1 MRLMHRFTLSDG
13 SSLTRQER
21 FVLKHL
27 VAGTIADLKQEFGEA
42 ETDRQLRAKFLEE
55 LLTGGLKGV
64 EIHRR
69 GVLISNTVIQESL
82 DLRNIEV
89 AVSVALHDCIFKRSV
104 SFRDS
109 IIKKHLSLTSSQ
121 FFQSADFH
129 RIKIEMSLFCRTA
142 IFSGAVIFAN
152 ATVGGQLLMREA
164 KFLSEDYEADFNGIT
179 VGQNCVLTGAEF
191 HGPADFSGANIKEQ
205 FEAQGA
211 KFLSENYEANF
222 NAIQVGLD
230 AYIDGAEFHSSVDF
244 AAAKIKRQLG
254 ASSAKFLSPDH
265 KVSFSTMEV
274 GQDAYLEGCD
284 FHGLVSFVSV
294 KIAGDLH
301 LEPLLKLGLDRAT
314 TFRGGV
320 NFRGAEIGGEFLAT
334 RVMFLSHGWVNFNAM
349 QVGRDF
355 SANGAVFIGPVNF
368 TALQVK
374 NNFYL
379 DPVGRMKSFKTLFKG
394 AANFSDVEVQGVF
407 NADQAIFQ
415 SESVIFSGLKVG
427 QGAFFIGTIFFG
439 GLVLKEGQLTD
450 LVIRGLHRLSKGGMP
465 LDEIVLNR
473 TRIAHRLTI
482 ENLEVKRFNA
492 RNLEVKGPAELRH
505 LKIKTEA
512 DLRDAACHILQ
523 VVEVD
528 WPSPEFVGKKTYL
541 DGLTYQS
548 LTTQIEPDKVEN
560 WRKLLDWLRDS
571 RFNTRNFQEM
581 DAFFQRAGLRKWA
594 DKIYIAGKRRA
605 LDSFRWWHPA
615 NWGTRFFWGVLAGFG
630 RKPGRVFWPALALV
644 LLGWLV
650 FTPLSVN
657 SGAMSPDWLGQF
669 LSAHPAWTGFFVSL
683 DRFLPGVDLGVARVC
698 QPADVTVFVWFYWH
712 FLKIM
717 GWILAP
723 IVVAAIYTKIK

>member
-1 MRLMHRFTLSDG
+1 MRPMRRFALSDG

-21 FVLKHL
+21 FVLKHV

-42 ETDRQLRAKFLEE
+42 EADRRLRARFLEE
-55 LLTGGLKGV
+55 LLTGGLKRV

-69 GVLISNTVIQESL
+69 GVRISNAVVGEPV
-82 DLRNIEV
+82 DLEDAEV
-89 AVSVALHDCIFKRSV
+89 AAIVEFQTCIFQQSV
-104 SFRDS
+104 SFRGT
-109 IIKKHLSLTSSQ
+109 ILRKYLSLEGSQ
-121 FFQSADFH
+121 FLESADFY
-129 RIKIEMSLFCRTA
+129 RLQVEVSVFCRNTV
-142 IFSGAVIFAN
+142 FVGPVNFGAASI
-152 ATVGGQLLMREA
+152 GGQFAAGKA
-164 KFLSEDYEADFNGIT
+164 KFLAADQEANFNRLK
-179 VGQNCVLTGAEF
+179 VGEGGVRFPEAEF
-191 HGPADFSGANIKEQ
+191 HGPVNFGGARIQGQFIAQRAKFLAESQEATFNGMQVGRSARFDEAEFHGLADFTGADIKGQ
-205 FEAQGA
+205 IVAQGA
-211 KFLSENYEANF
+211 KFLASTRKA
-222 NAIQVGLD
+222 
-230 AYIDGAEFHSSVDF
+230 DF
-244 AAAKIKRQLG
+244 TRMQ
-254 ASSAKFLSPDH
+254 
-265 KVSFSTMEV
+265 V
-274 GQDAYLEGCD
+274 GQDAIFQGCD
-284 FHGLVSFVSV
+284 FHGVVSFVLA
-294 KIAGDLH
+294 KIGGDFH
-301 LEPLLKLGLDRAT
+301 LGPLLKMGLIRAT
-314 TFRGGV
+314 TFRGDV
-320 NFRGAEIGGEFLAT
+320 NLRGAEISGELLAEKAQFLGH
-334 RVMFLSHGWVNFNAM
+334 LSDFQAVL
-349 QVGRDF
+349 VGRSFHASGALFAGSVYF
-355 SANGAVFIGPVNF
+355 SEMKVR
-368 TALQVK
+368 
-374 NNFYL
+374 NNFYV
-379 DPVGRMKSFKTLFKG
+379 DPFGRMKSFKTLFKG

-415 SESVIFSGLKVG
+415 SDSVIFSGLKVG

-450 LVIRGLHRLSKGGMP
+450 LVIRGLHRFSKGGLP

-512 DLRDAACHILQ
+512 DLRDASCHILR

-548 LTTQIEPDKVEN
+548 LTTQIEPDKAEN
-560 WRKLLDWLRDS
+560 WPELLGWLRSS
-571 RFNTRNFQEM
+571 RFNTQNFQEM

-594 DKIYIAGKRRA
+594 DKVYMAGKRRE
-605 LDSFRWWHPA
+605 LGKMTWWRPDI
-615 NWGTRFFWGVLAGFG
+615 WLTRFFWGVLAGFG

-650 FTPLSVN
+650 FQPLAVN

-669 LSAHPAWTGFFVSL
+669 LSAHPTWAGFFVSL
-683 DRFLPGVDLGVARVC
+683 DRFLPGVDLGVAKVC
-698 QPADVTVFVWFYWH
+698 QPAHLSAGVWFYWQ
-712 FLKIM
+712 LQKLL